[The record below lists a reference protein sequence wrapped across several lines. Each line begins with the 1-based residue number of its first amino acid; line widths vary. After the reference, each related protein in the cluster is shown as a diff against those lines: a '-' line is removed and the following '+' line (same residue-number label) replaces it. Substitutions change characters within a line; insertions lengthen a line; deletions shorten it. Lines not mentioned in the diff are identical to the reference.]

1 MRSVCTENVCM
12 SPRRLDLRPGVTE
25 PVVLLIS
32 RREIE
37 SGDVRSV
44 IDRLLTLFRDPQ
56 SIWRYRGQ
64 LTLVIDGYNHDPRE
78 LVDIREVRSFLQ
90 GFDRHWPY
98 WAFFFNQVDDSIKLY
113 LSCPCGSAYLG
124 GGAVEIDGKKLG
136 DALMRGFAAMNSI
149 FDDHRFPEDELE
161 TMSRGVIEVVEQ
173 AGLA

>member
-1 MRSVCTENVCM
+1 M
-12 SPRRLDLRPGVTE
+12 SAQRFDLRPGVTE

-37 SGDVRSV
+37 FSDVCSV
-44 IDRLLTLFRDPQ
+44 VDRLLTQFRDPQ

-64 LTLVIDGYNHDPRE
+64 LTLVIDGYNQDPRE

-90 GFDRHWPY
+90 EFDRHWPY

-113 LSCPCGSAYLG
+113 LSCLCGSAYLG

-136 DALMRGFAAMNSI
+136 DALMRGFTAMNSI

-161 TMSRGVIEVVEQ
+161 TMSMGVIEVVEQ